1 MRGTGLDSGK
11 KTIRRKK
18 GIYEKYVKRPVDLIL
33 ALTAMV
39 ILLPVLCVIGI
50 LVRLK
55 LGSPV
60 IFKQKRPG
68 FHERIFTMYKFRTMT
83 DEKDEGGKLLPDEDR
98 LTAFGKLLRETSCDE
113 LLELINIVKGDLSWC
128 GPRPQLVRDMV
139 FMSNKQRQR
148 HQVRPG
154 LTGLA
159 QVNGR
164 NQIPWE
170 EKLEW
175 DLKYIEDGITFW
187 GDIKILLKTVRK
199 VFEKADIHGEGLATA
214 EDYGDYLLRTGQV
227 KRETYNRLQIRAE
240 EILGGA
246 GNRYVS
252 KG

>member
-1 MRGTGLDSGK
+1 MDSRK

-39 ILLPVLCVIGI
+39 ILLPVICVIGI

-68 FHERIFTMYKFRTMT
+68 LYERIFTMYKFRTMT

-139 FMSNKQRQR
+139 FMSNRQRQR

-164 NQIPWE
+164 NQITWE

-187 GDIKILLKTVRK
+187 GDVKILLKTVRK
-199 VFEKADIHGEGLATA
+199 VFEKADIHGEGLVTA

-227 KRETYNRLQIRAE
+227 ERETYDRLQIGAE

-246 GNRYVS
+246 GNRYVR